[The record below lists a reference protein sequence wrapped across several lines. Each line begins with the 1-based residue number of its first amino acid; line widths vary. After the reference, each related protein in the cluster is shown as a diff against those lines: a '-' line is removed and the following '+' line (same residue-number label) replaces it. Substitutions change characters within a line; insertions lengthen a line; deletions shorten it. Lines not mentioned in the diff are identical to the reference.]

1 MAARTPQT
9 RWGVWCTMSA
19 ITADTAM
26 LVAMAH
32 SWFATGADAG
42 GPPAVVQA
50 ACDEASAGVAKP
62 RRRAADRSVSWACE
76 HPHAP
81 AALQTFTR
89 RFCLPRVQTEPF
101 EDHGCAHDGSPFPPV
116 AARGRCRAG
125 RTAEWLRGG
134 TAAPLSTPAAG
145 GRAGA

>member
-1 MAARTPQT
+1 MAARMPQT

-19 ITADTAM
+19 ITVDTETLA
-26 LVAMAH
+26 AMARCRC
-32 SWFATGADAG
+32 AAGAAAG
-42 GPPAVVQA
+42 EPPAAGPA
-50 ACDEASAGVAKP
+50 ACDEAPAGGAKP

-125 RTAEWLRGG
+125 RTVEWLRCG
-134 TAAPLSTPAAG
+134 TA
-145 GRAGA
+145 